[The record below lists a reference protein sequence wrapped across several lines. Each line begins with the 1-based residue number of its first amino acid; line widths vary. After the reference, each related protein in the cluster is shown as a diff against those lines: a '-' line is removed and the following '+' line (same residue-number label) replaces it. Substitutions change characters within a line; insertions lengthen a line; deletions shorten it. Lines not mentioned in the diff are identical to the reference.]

1 MSLSMFTVSVEWY
14 LHCFNGCFQS
24 VRNRTDKTF
33 EVLTEKLI
41 SMLFGNGALMLAVT
55 EAPARGRH
63 KRRAVAIMF
72 QTFSIG
78 DKSGELGG
86 QSSGGM

>member
-1 MSLSMFTVSVEWY
+1 MFTVSMEMVSP
-14 LHCFNGCFQS
+14 LFLMAAFSRLGLKS
-24 VRNRTDKTF
+24 RTDKTF

-41 SMLFGNGALMLAVT
+41 SMLFGDGASMLAVT
-55 EAPARGRH
+55 EARGRH
-63 KRRAVAIMF
+63 KRRAVAIML

>member
-1 MSLSMFTVSVEWY
+1 MTV
-14 LHCFNGCFQS
+14 
-24 VRNRTDKTF
+24 
-33 EVLTEKLI
+33 KLI
-41 SMLFGNGALMLAVT
+41 FMLYRSGASTLAVT
-55 EAPARGRH
+55 EA
-63 KRRAVAIMF
+63 VAMIML

>member
-24 VRNRTDKTF
+24 VRYRIDKSF

-41 SMLFGNGALMLAVT
+41 SMLFGHGTLMLAVT
-55 EAPARGRH
+55 EARGRY
-63 KRRAVAIMF
+63 KRRAVAIML

-86 QSSGGM
+86 QSSGRI

>member
-1 MSLSMFTVSVEWY
+1 M
-14 LHCFNGCFQS
+14 
-24 VRNRTDKTF
+24 VRSGYHNFVIIIIICVCLPGKLKRHRTDKIMT
-33 EVLTEKLI
+33 VKLI
-41 SMLFGNGALMLAVT
+41 FMLYRGGASTLAVT
-55 EAPARGRH
+55 EA
-63 KRRAVAIMF
+63 VAMIML

>member
-1 MSLSMFTVSVEWY
+1 MFTVSAEWY
-14 LHCFNGCFQS
+14 LHCFCFNGCFQS
-24 VRNRTDKTF
+24 VRNRTDKTL

-41 SMLFGNGALMLAVT
+41 SMLFGDGALMLAVT
-55 EAPARGRH
+55 EARGRH
-63 KRRAVAIMF
+63 KRRAVAIML

-86 QSSGGM
+86 QSFGGM

>member
-1 MSLSMFTVSVEWY
+1 MSMSMFTVSMECY

-41 SMLFGNGALMLAVT
+41 SMLFGDGAVLMLAVT
-55 EAPARGRH
+55 EARGRH
-63 KRRAVAIMF
+63 KRRAVAIML

-78 DKSGELGG
+78 DKSGELDGEV
-86 QSSGGM
+86 